1 MRTHAAGGASSI
13 APPTNFAATVTGAT
27 VVLNWSAPPGPV
39 TSYIIEAGS
48 FFGYTDLAIF
58 DTGSTVTS
66 IAVLNVPDRIYSV
79 RVRARNG
86 TDVSDPSNEVTVSVA
101 GSGCTA
107 TLYAPFTVHASG
119 AGGSVTVTWDVPL
132 IGCPP
137 VEYVIEAGSSRGA
150 ADLANFRTGSIV
162 PRYDGNGVGPGTY
175 YVRVRSAN
183 DLGVSYPSREKI
195 MVIGSGCFYSIT
207 SSIGISYG
215 GIPDFGEGLTLET
228 GATCPWTMTTD
239 AAWLSPPG
247 TNRFPTSGQ
256 GPVLVSMFVNV
267 NASGAS
273 RSGTV
278 FVRWP
283 GAGADV
289 AVSQNG
295 RLY

>member
-1 MRTHAAGGASSI
+1 MRTHAAGGGASI
-13 APPTNFAATVTGAT
+13 VPPANLTATVTGST
-27 VVLNWSAPPGPV
+27 VVLNWSAPAGPV

-48 FFGYTDLAIF
+48 FSGYTDLAIF
-58 DTGSTVTS
+58 DTGSAITS
-66 IAVLNVPDRIYSV
+66 IAVLNVPARIYLV

-86 TDVSDPSNEVTVSVA
+86 ADVSDPSNEITVTVA

-107 TLYAPFTVHASG
+107 TLYAPFAVHASG
-119 AGGSVTVTWDVPL
+119 AGASVSLAWDVPL

-150 ADLANFRTGSIV
+150 ADLANFRTGSNQ
-162 PRYDGNGVGPGTY
+162 PRYDANGVGPGTY

-183 DLGVSYPSREKI
+183 ELGLSYPSRERI
-195 MVIGSGCFYSIT
+195 MVIGSGCLYSIT

-239 AAWLSPPG
+239 AAWLSPSG

-256 GPVLVSMFVNV
+256 GPVQISMFVNV

-283 GAGADV
+283 GGGADV